1 MIFPLRENIC
11 LYIYGKS
18 PLVFLKVQEVSC
30 PDISG
35 QPWGDSLPAVFA
47 LLPPALPFLIRLS
60 SIGAFLKSYRYRR
73 FPFVITLKI
82 GKAMLFIIN
91 IFCFGYTSVRFP
103 VCKPFHL

>member
-35 QPWGDSLPAVFA
+35 QPWVDSLPAVFA

-60 SIGAFLKSYRYRR
+60 SIGA
-73 FPFVITLKI
+73 FVITLKI